1 MSSSFCLLYLV
12 LSVVHSAF
20 EDDKRYF
27 PFLKRSDIGGVVEL
41 QLHVVQIWRAHK
53 VLQRHLRA
61 QITSSQ
67 SNLTASVR
75 RGFQASFRAF
85 RKRVTEGQFASL
97 ERLRLD
103 VCVLTFA
110 SAFTETSIL
119 SIFFFA
125 VTVNCFFE
133 LSNSNVDFTP

>member
-1 MSSSFCLLYLV
+1 MNSNFTSFIFGALV
-12 LSVVHSAF
+12 KFFNGIFALKLPRLKVILPLPFVEASKLPFAPSGSGQLRVN
-20 EDDKRYF
+20 F
-27 PFLKRSDIGGVVEL
+27 PPL
-41 QLHVVQIWRAHK
+41 
-53 VLQRHLRA
+53 
-61 QITSSQ
+61 
-67 SNLTASVR
+67 N
-75 RGFQASFRAF
+75 
-85 RKRVTEGQFASL
+85 
-97 ERLRLD
+97 

>member
-1 MSSSFCLLYLV
+1 MSSSFSLLYLV

-27 PFLKRSDIGGVVEL
+27 PFLKRSDIAGVVEL
-41 QLHVVQIWRAHK
+41 QLHVVHIWRARK

-67 SNLTASVR
+67 SNLTAPVR
-75 RGFQASFRAF
+75 RGYQASFHAF
-85 RKRVTEGQFASL
+85 RKRITEGHFPSL

-103 VCVLTFA
+103 VRVRL
-110 SAFTETSIL
+110 L
-119 SIFFFA
+119 
-125 VTVNCFFE
+125 
-133 LSNSNVDFTP
+133 